1 MREDAS
7 PAGEREVIIEV
18 RDQGRGIP
26 KAELDGIFQPFR
38 TGFARGTGLGLS
50 IVQRIVTDYGG
61 QIQIT
66 SAPAEGTCVAVR
78 FPAGAA
84 VSAEPEKVA

>member
-1 MREDAS
+1 VSAQDRERVF
-7 PAGEREVIIEV
+7 E
-18 RDQGRGIP
+18 
-26 KAELDGIFQPFR
+26 PFFTR
-38 TGFARGTGLGLS
+38 RSGGTGLGLS